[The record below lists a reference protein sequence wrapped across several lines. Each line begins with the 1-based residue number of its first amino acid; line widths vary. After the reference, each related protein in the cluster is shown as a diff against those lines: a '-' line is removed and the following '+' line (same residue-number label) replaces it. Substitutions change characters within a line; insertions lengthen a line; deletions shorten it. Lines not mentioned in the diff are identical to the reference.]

1 MQHRSIIALTFQM
14 CPPSLQWITHPPLL
28 LRLECPC
35 SKSPVY
41 KGPNLQYTF
50 FLLKMTS
57 PTPPLV
63 PYHWPDVSVT
73 HPPLLLR
80 RQCCQTAR
88 VKDSNSENALQLG
101 KKPRTAWR
109 DTFFLKFTPLYMER
123 ICSEC
128 NVNDKQREATA
139 KEKTNFAF
147 CLFKSTFIA
156 L

>member
-73 HPPLLLR
+73 QPPLLLR
-80 RQCCQTAR
+80 RQCCQTAT

-109 DTFFLKFTPLYMER
+109 DTFFSKIYPAIYGKDLFRVQCKRQTER
-123 ICSEC
+123 RYG
-128 NVNDKQREATA
+128 KG
-139 KEKTNFAF
+139 EKLTLLFV
-147 CLFKSTFIA
+147 CLNPPS
-156 L
+156 